1 MTRIITGTPDAA
13 GEHAEATATLGA
25 TIAYGIPIAL
35 AVAGIVEFGWD
46 AISWTGA
53 MACGAIGALAFLLF
67 SMMGKRT
74 GLTRMD
80 MLDLLGSMLAPP
92 HSNISRMTG
101 FIIHEI
107 DGALLGVAYA
117 YGLMFK
123 AWPVNWGTGLV
134 WGVIVWALALV
145 LMSSIGALHP
155 AIRNHMEEDP
165 GTAAINFGRMTPIGS
180 LFGHAIYGV
189 VLGILYALWPF

>member
-13 GEHAEATATLGA
+13 SEHVEATAALGA
-25 TIAYGIPIAL
+25 TIAYGIPIAI
-35 AVAGIVEFGWD
+35 AVAGIVEFGWN

-53 MACGAIGALAFLLF
+53 TACGAIASFAFLLF
-67 SMMGKRT
+67 SMIGKRA

-92 HSNISRMTG
+92 HSNISRVTG

-134 WGVIVWALALV
+134 WGIILWALALI
-145 LMSSIGALHP
+145 LMSSIGPLHP
-155 AIRNHMEEDP
+155 AIRNHLEEDP
-165 GTAAINFGRMTPIGS
+165 GPAAMNFGRMTPIGS
-180 LFGHAIYGV
+180 LLGHAVYGV
-189 VLGILYALWPF
+189 VLGILYAIWPF